1 MTFALASPR
10 TRRIA
15 LIAAVAIAAIAGLLA
30 LRGGWTGPLRLQA
43 TVHCD
48 SQRFKVTN
56 NDQVAWTNVDL
67 ELNRTPLGGAGYH
80 HRPGDVAP
88 GQTIV
93 FLASLFTRDGN
104 RFNVANERLGEI
116 RITCDL
122 PGGRK
127 GLYTYS
133 W

>member
-1 MTFALASPR
+1 MTINLASPS

-15 LIAAVAIAAIAGLLA
+15 LIAAVAIAAVAGLLA
-30 LRGGWTGPLRLQA
+30 LRSVSTGPQLLKA

-48 SQRFKVTN
+48 SQRFRITN
-56 NDQVAWTNVDL
+56 NDQVTWTNVNL
-67 ELNRTPLGGAGYH
+67 ELNRSLLGGAGYH

-88 GQTIV
+88 GHTIT

-104 RFNVANERLGEI
+104 RFNVASERLGEI

-127 GLYTYS
+127 GLYTYN